1 MPALAGAVAGARSTP
16 GAAAFHWHYATAI
29 TRLYFISQLTKNIH
43 LRTRDAMPA
52 KAKADDSKD
61 YEQYFPEL
69 VWVLRDFAL
78 GE

>member
-1 MPALAGAVAGARSTP
+1 MS
-16 GAAAFHWHYATAI
+16 
-29 TRLYFISQLTKNIH
+29 
-43 LRTRDAMPA
+43 A

-61 YEQYFPEL
+61 YEQCFPEL

>member
-1 MPALAGAVAGARSTP
+1 MRDARS
-16 GAAAFHWHYATAI
+16 
-29 TRLYFISQLTKNIH
+29 
-43 LRTRDAMPA
+43 A